1 MAETAKTPLKRRTSK
16 AAPQPETVSV
26 QDVAVAAPTVEASAQ
41 SVSVDEIA
49 ATSPAAQEGIVTMTE
64 ETVKAAATD
73 YAEKA
78 TEMFQDAT
86 AKAKEAFAK
95 SGEFSKEAVEFQ
107 KANLEAVVES
117 GKIAAKGVQEAAQHA
132 VEQGKKNWDA
142 TTAHFKALAGL
153 RSPAD
158 FMKAQSDFV
167 RGQFDSAVA
176 DFSKSTE
183 FYTKLAGEIA
193 KPIQNRYAA
202 ASEQVKARFAA

>member
-1 MAETAKTPLKRRTSK
+1 MTEATAKT
-16 AAPQPETVSV
+16 
-26 QDVAVAAPTVEASAQ
+26 
-41 SVSVDEIA
+41 
-49 ATSPAAQEGIVTMTE
+49 
-64 ETVKAAATD
+64 AAAD
-73 YAEKA
+73 YTEKA
-78 TEMFQDAT
+78 TEMFKDAT
-86 AKAKEAFAK
+86 TKAKEAFAK

-117 GKIAAKGVQEAAQHA
+117 GKIAAKGMQEAAQHA

-142 TTAHFKALAGL
+142 TAAHVKALAGL

-167 RGQFDSAVA
+167 RGQFDAVVA